1 MRSSTKSLLT
11 LFEWSSIIGMHPFY
25 LAQIGEGVPA
35 RSRGDCQD
43 VMYQNAFQ
51 NSDHL
56 SREEI
61 AEAIA
66 QAEDL
71 FAKNVGYYPAP
82 KYIADEPHLLAD
94 SGYDYYYWRYR
105 KQTIQTK
112 YGHVQAV
119 GSEALTLADS
129 EVSVVLSD
137 TYSNGIDDTFTVTAT
152 VPSGTQASA
161 ICAFFKESD
170 RGLLSLQ
177 ESEIKPLLV
186 SISGTT
192 ATIKGHI
199 TLLVKPVQQLTLD
212 PISLDA
218 TDNTIYADEI
228 DIYTRA
234 VDITDQG
241 SLIWNNGC
249 DCNGACE
256 ATLSDACFQTKSME
270 LGILAPVF
278 ASWDA
283 DIENFVASY
292 PCCAMPERVKVN
304 YYAGYPRQ
312 DNGRMDQE
320 NARIIALL
328 ATALLPNR
336 TCGCG
341 RADQRLLY
349 YRDPPTN
356 DQNQIIVSPQIVDDT
371 AKAFGVTGR
380 GAIEAYRLMLPLVQ
394 WSAVQ
399 FNGRN
404 ENKKSEFYGYR
415 YW

>member
-1 MRSSTKSLLT
+1 MRSSTRSLLT

-25 LAQIGEGVPA
+25 LAQIGENVPA

-43 VMYQNAFQ
+43 VTYQNAFQ

-71 FAKNVGYYPAP
+71 FAKNVGYFPAP
-82 KYIADEPHLLAD
+82 KYIEDESILLVND
-94 SGYDYYYWRYR
+94 SYDYYYWRWR

-112 YGHVQAV
+112 YGHIQAV
-119 GSEALTLADS
+119 GSEALTLVDD
-129 EVSVVLSD
+129 EVAVVLSD
-137 TYSNGIDDTFTVTAT
+137 TYSNGINDTFTAT
-152 VPSGTQASA
+152 VTVAAGTQPSA
-161 ICAFFKESD
+161 ICAFFKTGD

-186 SISGTT
+186 TVSGTT

-199 TLLVKPVQQLTLD
+199 TLLVKPVEQLTLD
-212 PISLDA
+212 PQSLDA
-218 TDNTIYADEI
+218 EDITIYADEI

-241 SLIWNNGC
+241 SLIWNGVC

-256 ATLSDACFQTKSME
+256 VSLSEACFQTKSME

-283 DIENFVASY
+283 DIDNFVASF

-304 YYAGYPRQ
+304 YYAGYPRE
-312 DNGRMDQE
+312 DNGRMNQE

-336 TCGCG
+336 TCGCS

-349 YRDPPTN
+349 YRNPPTN
-356 DQNQIIVSPQIVDDT
+356 SQDQIIVSPQIVDET
-371 AKAFGVTGR
+371 AKAFGTTGR
-380 GAIEAYRLMLPLVQ
+380 GAIEAYRLMYPLIQ

-404 ENKKSEFYGYR
+404 ENQKSELFRYR